1 MKFCLKKY
9 SGHPRCR
16 WVWFFIWTYL
26 KKFSVMHL
34 PTILL
39 QWMGA
44 VIMRVKNM
52 TVIHKAPVDKWI
64 KLISSELKS
73 LVFVITFQLKLF
85 SKYNMAFSSEIV
97 VSSESGEKY
106 AQIKHY
112 LQVKTFQNSKQIC
125 WTNIFPRQ
133 IGTKLVFWPEALT
146 QKKDF
151 CSLFNFIN

>member
-1 MKFCLKKY
+1 
-9 SGHPRCR
+9 
-16 WVWFFIWTYL
+16 
-26 KKFSVMHL
+26 
-34 PTILL
+34 
-39 QWMGA
+39 
-44 VIMRVKNM
+44 MRVKNM
-52 TVIHKAPVDKWI
+52 TVIHKAPVDKLI

-73 LVFVITFQLKLF
+73 LVFVIKFQLKLF

-133 IGTKLVFWPEALT
+133 IGTKLVFWPEALV
-146 QKKDF
+146 
-151 CSLFNFIN
+151 